1 MGSNSK
7 MIRWLGALTFIGMVL
22 FEAVRTLQGTP
33 WPGYTMMFHY
43 IIGTMNI
50 ALWIVSAVVLVT
62 SKSWGWIVGPLGAL
76 TALVH
81 GLGIRLESDVG
92 GFVFIAGSLIV
103 GAGLVAGLSQL
114 RMRRDDIVDHDHT
127 VVVTREAA

>member
-1 MGSNSK
+1 
-7 MIRWLGALTFIGMVL
+7 
-22 FEAVRTLQGTP
+22 
-33 WPGYTMMFHY
+33 
-43 IIGTMNI
+43 
-50 ALWIVSAVVLVT
+50 
-62 SKSWGWIVGPLGAL
+62 L